1 MDQVNKLVWIGVRGL
16 VSTQSGRGKGI
27 SIAFA
32 IRSFDRRWCVQR
44 LVRSAHPTRWQF
56 GIVLSYKVE
65 LRACLNNRWQ
75 SNFGHFGRGFFMLLW
90 SPAIHLS
97 GFLSHSL
104 FARLIPR
111 WGFQRLVGSLSRSL
125 FIRLIAVRILQ
136 DGNLELYFRTKS
148 SLGPVG
154 NDIRGPKDSQ
164 TRLEGDDVR
173 RFRGGF
179 GFRTLSRF
187 TFTFGQ

>member
-1 MDQVNKLVWIGVRGL
+1 MSPRKAGGARGSL
-16 VSTQSGRGKGI
+16 NSLFAHLIVASAFKGWCAARTLQDGNSELYVQS
-27 SIAFA
+27 
-32 IRSFDRRWCVQR
+32 
-44 LVRSAHPTRWQF
+44 
-56 GIVLSYKVE
+56 
-65 LRACLNNRWQ
+65 LRTCLNNRWQ

-111 WGFQRLVGSLSRSL
+111 WGFQRLGSLSRSL
-125 FIRLIAVRILQ
+125 FIRLITVRTLQ

-148 SLGPVG
+148 NLGPVG

-164 TRLEGDDVR
+164 TRLEGDDVL